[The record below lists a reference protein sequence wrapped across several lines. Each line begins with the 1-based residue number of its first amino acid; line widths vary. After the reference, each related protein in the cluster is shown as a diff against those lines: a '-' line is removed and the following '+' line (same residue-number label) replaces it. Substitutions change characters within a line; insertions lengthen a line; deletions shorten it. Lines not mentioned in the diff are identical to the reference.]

1 MSHNQAVGASHD
13 EPKIEGL
20 QPGAKLLR
28 GQYEILRYLSNGGFG
43 ITYLAR
49 DSLERDVVIKECF
62 PGALCR
68 RNGDLVEPGDPAHK
82 EDLRAIIDLFI
93 QEARNHARL
102 VHPNIVDVHQV
113 FEDNNTAYIAMDLI
127 RGCDLLD
134 YVENPENDAGPD
146 FIVQVTEK
154 MLSAVSFIH
163 QSGMLH
169 RDISPDNILIDENGD
184 PVLIDFGAAREQA
197 ANKSAAL
204 LTLRVIKD
212 GYSPHEF
219 YVRGADQ
226 GPSSDLYVLAA
237 TLYHAISGERPIDG
251 QSRLNAF
258 NNGQDD
264 PYTPLTGRFPGY
276 PDGFLEAIDKAME
289 VHTTDRLQSA
299 LDWLRMFRGP
309 GVMFDTF
316 AYRPVSVI
324 VAMDRE
330 DEEAEKARI
339 KAESENAEAVVTALL
354 AGNADIALGGE
365 AKQDDELEQLSG
377 KDETPVAVDTVVQ
390 SGSSGSGKLVTGI
403 ILIAIALAA
412 GGYFVMSQNGAGTG
426 SERAVESV
434 QPAAQ
439 VAETDA
445 LAEPPV
451 SDQETSTTPT
461 TDPISEQP
469 VEQAL
474 VETAEPAAT
483 EAATADPEAASPAL
497 QATEATVAP
506 ESASAEP
513 QPESAAETSEPQVT
527 TDAQIADVAADAPV
541 ADIATDT
548 QAADAGSG
556 NAPDSATTA
565 EEQASDDVAGTTQ
578 PPVAPTAT
586 PVEQQVAFAHWDVEI
601 PFETARRRASTGNL
615 ISVTGVDPD
624 SDLSVIGDWIEKGT
638 SIFTL
643 NGEPVRSDAS
653 LGAQV
658 LDNFNLDP
666 DGYVRVAARYRSL
679 GETRAQNGLL
689 ALPAVR
695 SVGLANGYGFSV
707 AGAGNDT
714 WQTVVTAVPAD
725 SADGLQ
731 MGDVV
736 LREAQSG
743 LDLNGSESLD
753 AVMAGLVADS
763 QPQARFDVLRNGA
776 EVAVT
781 MQLAQE

>member
-28 GQYEILRYLSNGGFG
+28 GQYEILSYLSNGGFG

-68 RNGDLVEPGDPAHK
+68 RDGDLVEAADPSYS
-82 EDLRAIIDLFI
+82 EDLRAIVDLFI

-134 YVENPENDAGPD
+134 YMDKPENESGPD

-219 YVRGADQ
+219 YVRGAEQ

-258 NNGQDD
+258 NNGQED
-264 PYTPLTGRFPGY
+264 PYTPLTGRFEGY
-276 PDGFLEAIDKAME
+276 PEGFLEAIDKAME
-289 VHTTDRLQSA
+289 VHATDRLQSA

-324 VAMDRE
+324 VGMDRE
-330 DEEAEKARI
+330 DKEAEKARI

-354 AGNADIALGGE
+354 AGNSDIVMGNEDKASEDLTKFSPRE
-365 AKQDDELEQLSG
+365 EPA
-377 KDETPVAVDTVVQ
+377 VAVDTVVK
-390 SGSSGSGKLVTGI
+390 SGSSGNGKLLAGVAVV
-403 ILIAIALAA
+403 AIALAA
-412 GGYFVMSQNGAGTG
+412 GGYVMMSGDADKVETAAAAPAT
-426 SERAVESV
+426 EATEPATAAVETETAAV
-434 QPAAQ
+434 GAAQ
-439 VAETDA
+439 TE
-445 LAEPPV
+445 EPSQELEQV
-451 SDQETSTTPT
+451 SAAV
-461 TDPISEQP
+461 QP
-469 VEQAL
+469 VEQEP
-474 VETAEPAAT
+474 VETAETVAT
-483 EAATADPEAASPAL
+483 EAAPAETVTEEAAPEETA
-497 QATEATVAP
+497 AAPEETAVAP
-506 ESASAEP
+506 EETAAAPEVTAPEAEAP
-513 QPESAAETSEPQVT
+513 A
-527 TDAQIADVAADAPV
+527 APV
-541 ADIATDT
+541 
-548 QAADAGSG
+548 
-556 NAPDSATTA
+556 NLA
-565 EEQASDDVAGTTQ
+565 EA
-578 PPVAPTAT
+578 
-586 PVEQQVAFAHWDVEI
+586 QVAFSHWDVEV
-601 PFETARRRASTGNL
+601 PFDTSRRRASTGNMFS
-615 ISVTGVDPD
+615 ITGVDANQD
-624 SDLSVIGDWIEKGT
+624 MSVIGDWVQRGAT
-638 SIFTL
+638 IFTL
-643 NGEPVRSDAS
+643 NGKPVRDDAS
-653 LGAQV
+653 FAAQV
-658 LDNFNLDP
+658 LENLQVDP
-666 DGYVRVAARYRSL
+666 DGYLRVAARYRPL

-689 ALPAVR
+689 ALPAFR
-695 SVGLANGYGFSV
+695 TIGLENGYGFSV
-707 AGAGNDT
+707 NGNGAGG
-714 WQTVVTAVPAD
+714 WQIVVTEVPEGA
-725 SADGLQ
+725 SGSLQ
-731 MGDVV
+731 TGDVLV
-736 LREAQSG
+736 SEAETG
-743 LDLNGSESLD
+743 LAFEGPESLD
-753 AVMAGLVADS
+753 AVLAKLVSDE
-763 QPQARFDVLRNGA
+763 QPQAQFAVSRNGA
-776 EVAVT
+776 DANAT
-781 MQLAQE
+781 MPLAQE

>member
-1 MSHNQAVGASHD
+1 MSHNQAVGATHD

-68 RNGDLVEPGDPAHK
+68 RNGDLVEPNDPSFK
-82 EDLRAIIDLFI
+82 DDLRSIIDLFI

-113 FEDNNTAYIAMDLI
+113 FEDNDTAYIAMDLI

-134 YVENPENDAGPD
+134 YVENPENDGGPD

-264 PYTPLTGRFPGY
+264 PYTPLTGRFEGY

-289 VHTTDRLQSA
+289 VHATDRLQSA

-324 VAMDRE
+324 VGMDRK
-330 DEEAEKARI
+330 DKEEEKARI

-354 AGNADIALGGE
+354 AGNSDIVLGNEDKKDGDL
-365 AKQDDELEQLSG
+365 AKISKKE
-377 KDETPVAVDTVVQ
+377 ETPVAVDTVVQ
-390 SGSSGSGKLVTGI
+390 SGSGGSGKL
-403 ILIAIALAA
+403 IAGAAVVAVALAA
-412 GGYFVMSQNGAGTG
+412 GGFFVMSGDKTEDQ
-426 SERAVESV
+426 
-434 QPAAQ
+434 
-439 VAETDA
+439 AETPVAQPMADIQS
-445 LAEPPV
+445 AETEAPV
-451 SDQETSTTPT
+451 
-461 TDPISEQP
+461 TDPSVTEATDPEPEVVVAPEPKPEEP
-469 VEQAL
+469 VEQAQP
-474 VETAEPAAT
+474 VPAEPAAT
-483 EAATADPEAASPAL
+483 ETASVDTERSEIPAQSEEVTDIAAVSEIETPA
-497 QATEATVAP
+497 
-506 ESASAEP
+506 
-513 QPESAAETSEPQVT
+513 
-527 TDAQIADVAADAPV
+527 TDAIAN
-541 ADIATDT
+541 
-548 QAADAGSG
+548 AGVP
-556 NAPDSATTA
+556 A
-565 EEQASDDVAGTTQ
+565 
-578 PPVAPTAT
+578 
-586 PVEQQVAFAHWDVEI
+586 EQQVAFAHWDVDI
-601 PFETARRRASTGNL
+601 PFQTSRRRGSTGAT
-615 ISVTGVDPD
+615 IAVTGVDANQD
-624 SDLSVIGDWIEKGT
+624 MSVIGDWVQRGAVIY
-638 SIFTL
+638 TL
-643 NGEPVRSDAS
+643 NGSPVRQDVPFA
-653 LGAQV
+653 AQV
-658 LDNFNLDP
+658 LDNLKVDA
-666 DGYVRVAARYRSL
+666 DGYTRVAARYRPL
-679 GETRAQNGLL
+679 GQTRAQNGLL
-689 ALPAVR
+689 ALPAIR
-695 SVGLANGYGFSV
+695 SVGLENGYTFTVS
-707 AGAGNDT
+707 ADGNSG
-714 WQTVVTAVPAD
+714 WQTTVNAVPAD
-725 SADGLQ
+725 AAVSLQ
-731 MGDVV
+731 KDDV
-736 LREAQSG
+736 LLNESHSG
-743 LDLNGSESLD
+743 ITFDGSESLD
-753 AVMAGLVADS
+753 EMLAALVS
-763 QPQARFDVLRNGA
+763 SEQPEANLTVLRNGA
-776 EVAVT
+776 ETAAI

>member
-1 MSHNQAVGASHD
+1 MSHNQAVGATHD

-68 RNGDLVEPGDPAHK
+68 RNGDLVEPNDPSFK
-82 EDLRAIIDLFI
+82 DDLRSIIDLFI

-113 FEDNNTAYIAMDLI
+113 FEDNDTAYIAMDLI

-134 YVENPENDAGPD
+134 YVENPENDGGPD

-264 PYTPLTGRFPGY
+264 PYTPLTGRFEGY

-289 VHTTDRLQSA
+289 VHATDRLQSA

-324 VAMDRE
+324 VGMDRK
-330 DEEAEKARI
+330 DKEEEKARI

-354 AGNADIALGGE
+354 AGNSDIVLGNE
-365 AKQDDELEQLSG
+365 DK
-377 KDETPVAVDTVVQ
+377 KDSDLTKISKKEETPVAVDTVVQ
-390 SGSSGSGKLVTGI
+390 SGSGGSGKL
-403 ILIAIALAA
+403 IAGAAVVAVALAA
-412 GGYFVMSQNGAGTG
+412 GGFFVMSGDKTEDQ
-426 SERAVESV
+426 
-434 QPAAQ
+434 
-439 VAETDA
+439 AET
-445 LAEPPV
+445 PV
-451 SDQETSTTPT
+451 AQPMADIQSAKTEAPV
-461 TDPISEQP
+461 TDPSVTEATDPEPEVVVAPEPKPEEP
-469 VEQAL
+469 VEQAQP
-474 VETAEPAAT
+474 VPAEPAAT
-483 EAATADPEAASPAL
+483 ETASVDTERSEIPAQSEEVTDIAAVSEIETPA
-497 QATEATVAP
+497 
-506 ESASAEP
+506 
-513 QPESAAETSEPQVT
+513 
-527 TDAQIADVAADAPV
+527 TDAIAN
-541 ADIATDT
+541 
-548 QAADAGSG
+548 AGVP
-556 NAPDSATTA
+556 A
-565 EEQASDDVAGTTQ
+565 
-578 PPVAPTAT
+578 
-586 PVEQQVAFAHWDVEI
+586 EQQVAFAHWDVDI
-601 PFETARRRASTGNL
+601 PFQTSRRRGSTGAT
-615 ISVTGVDPD
+615 IAVTGVDANQD
-624 SDLSVIGDWIEKGT
+624 MSVIGDWVQRGAVIY
-638 SIFTL
+638 TL
-643 NGEPVRSDAS
+643 NGSPVRQDVPFA
-653 LGAQV
+653 AQV
-658 LDNFNLDP
+658 LDNLKVDA
-666 DGYVRVAARYRSL
+666 DGYTRVAARYRPL
-679 GETRAQNGLL
+679 GQTRAQNGLL
-689 ALPAVR
+689 ALPAIR
-695 SVGLANGYGFSV
+695 SVGLENGYTFTVS
-707 AGAGNDT
+707 ADGNSG
-714 WQTVVTAVPAD
+714 WQTTVNAVPAD
-725 SADGLQ
+725 AAVSLQ
-731 MGDVV
+731 KDDV
-736 LREAQSG
+736 LLNESHSG
-743 LDLNGSESLD
+743 ITFDGSESLD
-753 AVMAGLVADS
+753 EMLAALVS
-763 QPQARFDVLRNGA
+763 SEQPEANLTVLRNGA
-776 EVAVT
+776 ETAAI

>member
-28 GQYEILRYLSNGGFG
+28 GQYEILSYLSNGGFG

-68 RNGDLVEPGDPAHK
+68 RDGDIVEAADPSYS
-82 EDLRAIIDLFI
+82 EDLRAIVDLFI

-134 YVENPENDAGPD
+134 YMDKPENESGPD

-219 YVRGADQ
+219 YVRGAEQ

-258 NNGQDD
+258 NNGQED
-264 PYTPLTGRFPGY
+264 PYTPLTGRFEGY
-276 PDGFLEAIDKAME
+276 PEGFLEAIDKAME
-289 VHTTDRLQSA
+289 VHATDRLRSA

-324 VAMDRE
+324 VGMDRE
-330 DEEAEKARI
+330 DKEAEKARI

-354 AGNADIALGGE
+354 AGNSDIVMGNEDKAE
-365 AKQDDELEQLSG
+365 EDLS
-377 KDETPVAVDTVVQ
+377 KLSPREEPAVAVDTVVK
-390 SGSSGSGKLVTGI
+390 SGSSGNGKLLAGVAVV
-403 ILIAIALAA
+403 AIALAA
-412 GGYFVMSQNGAGTG
+412 GGYVMMSGDTDKAETAAAVTPAT
-426 SERAVESV
+426 EAAEPATAAVESEI
-434 QPAAQ
+434 AAVETAQTEEPSQELEQ
-439 VAETDA
+439 VSAA
-445 LAEPPV
+445 V
-451 SDQETSTTPT
+451 
-461 TDPISEQP
+461 QP
-469 VEQAL
+469 VEQEP
-474 VETAEPAAT
+474 VETAETVAT
-483 EAATADPEAASPAL
+483 EAAPAETVTEEATPEEPAAAPEETAAAPGETAAAPEVTAPEAEAPA
-497 QATEATVAP
+497 
-506 ESASAEP
+506 
-513 QPESAAETSEPQVT
+513 
-527 TDAQIADVAADAPV
+527 APV
-541 ADIATDT
+541 
-548 QAADAGSG
+548 
-556 NAPDSATTA
+556 NLA
-565 EEQASDDVAGTTQ
+565 EA
-578 PPVAPTAT
+578 
-586 PVEQQVAFAHWDVEI
+586 QVAFSHWDVEV
-601 PFETARRRASTGNL
+601 PFDTSRRRASTGNMFS
-615 ISVTGVDPD
+615 ITGVDANQD
-624 SDLSVIGDWIEKGT
+624 MSVIGDWVQRGAT
-638 SIFTL
+638 IFTL
-643 NGEPVRSDAS
+643 NGKPVRDDAS
-653 LGAQV
+653 FAAQV
-658 LDNFNLDP
+658 LENLQVDP
-666 DGYVRVAARYRSL
+666 DGYLRVAARYRPL

-689 ALPAVR
+689 ALPAFR
-695 SVGLANGYGFSV
+695 TIGLENGYGFSV
-707 AGAGNDT
+707 NGNGAGG
-714 WQTVVTAVPAD
+714 WQTVVTEVPEGA
-725 SADGLQ
+725 SGSLQ
-731 MGDVV
+731 SGDVLV
-736 LREAQSG
+736 SEAETG
-743 LDLNGSESLD
+743 LAFEGPESLD
-753 AVMAGLVADS
+753 AVLAQLVS
-763 QPQARFDVLRNGA
+763 GEQPQAQFAVSRNGA
-776 EVAVT
+776 DANAT
-781 MQLAQE
+781 MPLAQE

>member
-28 GQYEILRYLSNGGFG
+28 GQYEILRFLSNGGFG

-49 DSLERDVVIKECF
+49 DSLERDVVIKECY

-68 RNGDLVEPGDPAHK
+68 RNGDLVEPSDPAYK

-134 YVENPENDAGPD
+134 YVQDPETDSGPD

-197 ANKSAAL
+197 ANKTAAL

-219 YVRGADQ
+219 YVRGSEQD
-226 GPSSDLYVLAA
+226 PSSDLYVLAA

-264 PYTPLTGRFPGY
+264 PYTPLAGRFDGY
-276 PDGFLEAIDKAME
+276 PEGFLEAIDKAME
-289 VHTTDRLQSA
+289 VHATDRLQSA

-324 VAMDRE
+324 VGMDRE
-330 DEEAEKARI
+330 DKEAEKARI

-354 AGNADIALGGE
+354 AGNPDIALGGD
-365 AKQDDELEQLSG
+365 AKNDEEIAKIAS
-377 KDETPVAVDTVVQ
+377 KEDPPVAVDTVVQ
-390 SGSSGSGKLVTGI
+390 SGSGGSSKAILGI
-403 ILIAIALAA
+403 AVVIAALAA
-412 GGYFVMSQNGAGTG
+412 AGYFLLPGKT
-426 SERAVESV
+426 SEPDVAVATETAEPASV
-434 QPAAQ
+434 VAEATAAQ
-439 VAETDA
+439 DLVPSDTP
-445 LAEPPV
+445 EPV
-451 SDQETSTTPT
+451 
-461 TDPISEQP
+461 SEQP
-469 VEQAL
+469 VEQAQ
-474 VETAEPAAT
+474 AEPAEVAAT
-483 EAATADPEAASPAL
+483 EAA
-497 QATEATVAP
+497 
-506 ESASAEP
+506 SAEP
-513 QPESAAETSEPQVT
+513 APAAEANPQNTEVT
-527 TDAQIADVAADAPV
+527 VELE
-541 ADIATDT
+541 
-548 QAADAGSG
+548 S
-556 NAPDSATTA
+556 
-565 EEQASDDVAGTTQ
+565 
-578 PPVAPTAT
+578 PVAPAGS
-586 PVEQQVAFAHWDVEI
+586 VDLAESQVAFAHWDVEI
-601 PFETARRRASTGNL
+601 PFTTSRRRASTGNV
-615 ISVTGVDPD
+615 IAVTGVDPQTD
-624 SDLSVIGDWIEKGT
+624 MSVIGEWVTRGAA
-638 SIFTL
+638 IFTL
-643 NGEPVRSDAS
+643 NGNPVRSDAS
-653 LGAQV
+653 FAAQV
-658 LDNFNLDP
+658 LDNLKVDP
-666 DGYVRVAARYRSL
+666 DGFTRVAARYRPL
-679 GETRAQNGLL
+679 GQTRAQNGLL
-689 ALPAVR
+689 ALPAIR
-695 SVGLANGYGFSV
+695 MVGLENGYAFTIRH
-707 AGAGNDT
+707 AGDAG
-714 WQTVVTAVPAD
+714 WQTTVSGVPTENAG
-725 SADGLQ
+725 GLRQ
-731 MGDVV
+731 GDIL
-736 LREAQSG
+736 LRETQTGTELS
-743 LDLNGSESLD
+743 DPESLD
-753 AVMAGLVADS
+753 AMLNALVTENK
-763 QPQARFDVLRNGA
+763 PQARLTVSRNGA
-776 EVAVT
+776 ETAVV

>member
-1 MSHNQAVGASHD
+1 MSHNQAVGATHD

-28 GQYEILRYLSNGGFG
+28 GQYEILRFLSNGGFG

-68 RNGDLVEPGDPAHK
+68 RNGDLVEPNDPSYK

-113 FEDNNTAYIAMDLI
+113 FEDNDTAYIAMDLI

-169 RDISPDNILIDENGD
+169 RDISPDNILIDENSD

-219 YVRGADQ
+219 YVRGAEQ

-237 TLYHAISGERPIDG
+237 TLYHAISGERPVDG

-264 PYTPLTGRFPGY
+264 PYTPLAGRFEGY

-289 VHTTDRLQSA
+289 VHTTDRLQTA

-324 VAMDRE
+324 VGMDRK
-330 DEEAEKARI
+330 DKEEEKARI

-354 AGNADIALGGE
+354 AGNSDIVVGNDDKKNEDL
-365 AKQDDELEQLSG
+365 AKLTVKE
-377 KDETPVAVDTVVQ
+377 ETPVAVDTVVQ
-390 SGSSGSGKLVTGI
+390 SGSGGSGKL
-403 ILIAIALAA
+403 IAGVAVVAVALAA
-412 GGYFVMSQNGAGTG
+412 GGYFAMSGDKPEAQIEA
-426 SERAVESV
+426 
-434 QPAAQ
+434 PAAQ
-439 VAETDA
+439 ATDEVQTAGAAASASEVTSTVTEEPEAEIAAVPEPEPETA
-445 LAEPPV
+445 PLAE
-451 SDQETSTTPT
+451 E
-461 TDPISEQP
+461 P
-469 VEQAL
+469 VEQAQA
-474 VETAEPAAT
+474 ETAETVVTETAPVTPDTSET
-483 EAATADPEAASPAL
+483 EA
-497 QATEATVAP
+497 QVATVA
-506 ESASAEP
+506 EAEP
-513 QPESAAETSEPQVT
+513 E
-527 TDAQIADVAADAPV
+527 VAA
-541 ADIATDT
+541 
-548 QAADAGSG
+548 SG
-556 NAPDSATTA
+556 
-565 EEQASDDVAGTTQ
+565 
-578 PPVAPTAT
+578 AT
-586 PVEQQVAFAHWDVEI
+586 PAEQQVSFAHWDVEI
-601 PFETARRRASTGNL
+601 PFQTSRRRGSTGPT
-615 ISVTGVDPD
+615 IAVTGLNPNQDM
-624 SDLSVIGDWIEKGT
+624 SVIGDWVQRGAV
-638 SIFTL
+638 IFTL
-643 NGEPVRSDAS
+643 NGKPIREDATFA
-653 LGAQV
+653 AQV
-658 LDNFNLDP
+658 LDKLSIDP
-666 DGYVRVAARYRSL
+666 DGYTRVAARYRPL
-679 GETRAQNGLL
+679 GQTRAQNGLL
-689 ALPAVR
+689 ALPVVR
-695 SVGLANGYGFSV
+695 SVGLENGYTFTVSSSDDEG
-707 AGAGNDT
+707 
-714 WQTVVTAVPAD
+714 WKTVVESVPSDA
-725 SADGLQ
+725 AGGLQ
-731 MGDVV
+731 RGDV
-736 LREAQSG
+736 LLSESQSRMN
-743 LDLNGSESLD
+743 LDGSESLD
-753 AVMAGLVADS
+753 AMLVELVAEG
-763 QPQARFDVLRNGA
+763 QPEANLTVLRNGA
-776 EVAVT
+776 EAAAT

>member
-49 DSLERDVVIKECF
+49 DSLDRDVVIKECY

-68 RNGDLVEPGDPAHK
+68 RDGDLVEAADPAYTD
-82 EDLRAIIDLFI
+82 DLRAIIDLFI

-134 YVENPENDAGPD
+134 YVENPENDGGPD

-251 QSRLNAF
+251 QSRLTAF
-258 NNGQDD
+258 NNGQND
-264 PYTPLTGRFPGY
+264 PYTPLAGRFEGY
-276 PDGFLEAIDKAME
+276 PEGFLEAIDKAME
-289 VHTTDRLQSA
+289 VHATDRLQTA

-324 VAMDRE
+324 VGMDRE
-330 DEEAEKARI
+330 DKEAEKARI

-354 AGNADIALGGE
+354 AGNSDIVLGNE
-365 AKQDDELEQLSG
+365 DKKDDELAQFSVKE
-377 KDETPVAVDTVVQ
+377 EAPVAVDTVVK
-390 SGSSGSGKLVTGI
+390 SGSGGSGKMLAGVAVV
-403 ILIAIALAA
+403 AIALAA
-412 GGYFVMSQNGAGTG
+412 GGYFVMSGG
-426 SERAVESV
+426 SEQTGTEETATTASEPVEDTIATETAAVETSASAAALTSPQEPV
-434 QPAAQ
+434 QDSAA
-439 VAETDA
+439 A
-445 LAEPPV
+445 
-451 SDQETSTTPT
+451 
-461 TDPISEQP
+461 QP
-469 VEQAL
+469 VEQEPVAP
-474 VETAEPAAT
+474 AESAAT
-483 EAATADPEAASPAL
+483 EAAPAEAVTEEPASEVA
-497 QATEATVAP
+497 ATEP
-506 ESASAEP
+506 EVVNSPS
-513 QPESAAETSEPQVT
+513 
-527 TDAQIADVAADAPV
+527 APV
-541 ADIATDT
+541 DIAE
-548 QAADAGSG
+548 S
-556 NAPDSATTA
+556 
-565 EEQASDDVAGTTQ
+565 
-578 PPVAPTAT
+578 
-586 PVEQQVAFAHWDVEI
+586 QVAFAHWDVDV
-601 PFETARRRASTGNL
+601 PFDTARRRASTGNMFS
-615 ISVTGVDPD
+615 ITDVDANQDMSVV
-624 SDLSVIGDWIEKGT
+624 GDWIQRGA

-643 NGEPVRSDAS
+643 NGQPIRADATFA
-653 LGAQV
+653 AQV
-658 LDNFNLDP
+658 LDDLNVDP
-666 DGYVRVAARYRSL
+666 DGYIRVAARYRAL
-679 GETRAQNGLL
+679 GETRAQNGLM
-689 ALPAVR
+689 ALPAIR
-695 SVGLANGYGFSV
+695 SVGLENGYAFGIRGD
-707 AGAGNDT
+707 GAGG
-714 WQTVVTAVPAD
+714 WQTVVTAVPA
-725 SADGLQ
+725 SASGALQ
-731 MGDVV
+731 KDDLLVS
-736 LREAQSG
+736 EAQTG
-743 LDLNGSESLD
+743 IAFDGPESLD
-753 AVMAGLVADS
+753 AVLSDLVS
-763 QPQARFDVLRNGA
+763 ENKPEARFTVSRNGTEA
-776 EVAVT
+776 AVT
-781 MQLAQE
+781 MQLLQE

>member
-1 MSHNQAVGASHD
+1 MSHNQAVGATHD

-68 RNGDLVEPGDPAHK
+68 RNGDLVEPNDPSFK
-82 EDLRAIIDLFI
+82 DDLRSIIDLFI

-113 FEDNNTAYIAMDLI
+113 FEDNDTAYIAMDLI

-134 YVENPENDAGPD
+134 YVENPENDGGPD

-264 PYTPLTGRFPGY
+264 PYTPLTGRFEGY

-289 VHTTDRLQSA
+289 VHATDRLQSA

-324 VAMDRE
+324 VGMDRK
-330 DEEAEKARI
+330 DKEEEKARI

-354 AGNADIALGGE
+354 AGNSDIVLGNE
-365 AKQDDELEQLSG
+365 DK
-377 KDETPVAVDTVVQ
+377 KDVDLTKISKKEETPVAVDTVVQ
-390 SGSSGSGKLVTGI
+390 SGSGGSGKL
-403 ILIAIALAA
+403 IAGAAVVAVALAA
-412 GGYFVMSQNGAGTG
+412 GGFFVMSGDKTEDQAETPV
-426 SERAVESV
+426 A
-434 QPAAQ
+434 QPAADIQ
-439 VAETDA
+439 SAETEA
-445 LAEPPV
+445 PV
-451 SDQETSTTPT
+451 
-461 TDPISEQP
+461 TDPSVTEATDPEPEVAIAPEPKPEEP
-469 VEQAL
+469 VEQAQP
-474 VETAEPAAT
+474 VPAEPAAT
-483 EAATADPEAASPAL
+483 ETASADTERSEVPA
-497 QATEATVAP
+497 QSEEATDI
-506 ESASAEP
+506 
-513 QPESAAETSEPQVT
+513 AAVSEIETPA
-527 TDAQIADVAADAPV
+527 TDAIAN
-541 ADIATDT
+541 
-548 QAADAGSG
+548 AGVP
-556 NAPDSATTA
+556 A
-565 EEQASDDVAGTTQ
+565 
-578 PPVAPTAT
+578 
-586 PVEQQVAFAHWDVEI
+586 EQQVAFAHWDVDI
-601 PFETARRRASTGNL
+601 PFQTSRRRGSTGAT
-615 ISVTGVDPD
+615 IAVTGVDANQD
-624 SDLSVIGDWIEKGT
+624 MSVIGDWVQRGAVIY
-638 SIFTL
+638 TL
-643 NGEPVRSDAS
+643 NGSPVRQDVPFA
-653 LGAQV
+653 AQV
-658 LDNFNLDP
+658 LDNLKVDA
-666 DGYVRVAARYRSL
+666 DGYTRVAARYRPL
-679 GETRAQNGLL
+679 GQTRAQNGLL
-689 ALPAVR
+689 ALPAIR
-695 SVGLANGYGFSV
+695 SVGLENGYTFTVS
-707 AGAGNDT
+707 AEGNSG
-714 WQTVVTAVPAD
+714 WQTTVNAVPAD
-725 SADGLQ
+725 AAGSLQ
-731 MGDVV
+731 KDDV
-736 LREAQSG
+736 LLNESHSG
-743 LDLNGSESLD
+743 ITFDGSESLD
-753 AVMAGLVADS
+753 EMLAALVS
-763 QPQARFDVLRNGA
+763 SEQPEANLTVLRNGA
-776 EVAVT
+776 ETAAI

>member
-28 GQYEILRYLSNGGFG
+28 GQYEILSYLSNGGFG

-68 RNGDLVEPGDPAHK
+68 RDGDLVEAADPSYS
-82 EDLRAIIDLFI
+82 EDLRAIVDLFI

-134 YVENPENDAGPD
+134 YMDKPENESGPD

-219 YVRGADQ
+219 YVRGAEQ

-258 NNGQDD
+258 NNGQED
-264 PYTPLTGRFPGY
+264 PYTPLTGRFEGY
-276 PDGFLEAIDKAME
+276 PEGFLEAIDKAME
-289 VHTTDRLQSA
+289 VHATDRLQSA

-324 VAMDRE
+324 VGMDRE
-330 DEEAEKARI
+330 DKEAEKARI

-354 AGNADIALGGE
+354 AGNSDIVMGNEDKAE
-365 AKQDDELEQLSG
+365 EDLS
-377 KDETPVAVDTVVQ
+377 KLSPREEPAVAVDTVVK
-390 SGSSGSGKLVTGI
+390 SGSSGNGKLLAGVAVV
-403 ILIAIALAA
+403 AIALAA
-412 GGYFVMSQNGAGTG
+412 GGYVMMSGDADKVETAAAVPAT
-426 SERAVESV
+426 EAAEPATAVVETETAAVE
-434 QPAAQ
+434 PAQTEEPSQELEQ
-439 VAETDA
+439 VSAA
-445 LAEPPV
+445 V
-451 SDQETSTTPT
+451 
-461 TDPISEQP
+461 QP
-469 VEQAL
+469 VEQEP
-474 VETAEPAAT
+474 VETAETVAT
-483 EAATADPEAASPAL
+483 EAAPAETVTEDATPEETAAAPEETAAAPEVTAPEAEAPA
-497 QATEATVAP
+497 
-506 ESASAEP
+506 
-513 QPESAAETSEPQVT
+513 
-527 TDAQIADVAADAPV
+527 APV
-541 ADIATDT
+541 
-548 QAADAGSG
+548 
-556 NAPDSATTA
+556 NLA
-565 EEQASDDVAGTTQ
+565 EA
-578 PPVAPTAT
+578 
-586 PVEQQVAFAHWDVEI
+586 QVAFSHWDVEV
-601 PFETARRRASTGNL
+601 PFDTSRRRASTGNMFS
-615 ISVTGVDPD
+615 ITGVDANQD
-624 SDLSVIGDWIEKGT
+624 MSVIGDWVQRGAT
-638 SIFTL
+638 IFTL
-643 NGEPVRSDAS
+643 NGKPVRDDAS
-653 LGAQV
+653 FAAQV
-658 LDNFNLDP
+658 LENLQVDP
-666 DGYVRVAARYRSL
+666 DGYLRVAARYRPL

-689 ALPAVR
+689 ALPAFR
-695 SVGLANGYGFSV
+695 TIGLENGYGFSV
-707 AGAGNDT
+707 NGNGVGG
-714 WQTVVTAVPAD
+714 WQTVVTEVPEGA
-725 SADGLQ
+725 SGSLQ
-731 MGDVV
+731 TGDVLV
-736 LREAQSG
+736 SEAETG
-743 LDLNGSESLD
+743 LAFEGPESLD
-753 AVMAGLVADS
+753 AVLAQLVS
-763 QPQARFDVLRNGA
+763 GEQPQAQFAVLRNGA
-776 EVAVT
+776 DTGAT
-781 MQLAQE
+781 MPLAQE

>member
-1 MSHNQAVGASHD
+1 MSHNQAVGATHD

-28 GQYEILRYLSNGGFG
+28 GQYEILRFLSNGGFG

-68 RNGDLVEPGDPAHK
+68 RNGDLVEPNDPSYK

-113 FEDNNTAYIAMDLI
+113 FEDNDTAYIAMDLI

-169 RDISPDNILIDENGD
+169 RDISPDNILIDENDD

-219 YVRGADQ
+219 YVRGAEQ

-237 TLYHAISGERPIDG
+237 TLYHAISGERPVDG

-264 PYTPLTGRFPGY
+264 PYTPLAGRFEGY
-276 PDGFLEAIDKAME
+276 PEGFLEAIDKAME
-289 VHTTDRLQSA
+289 VHTTDRLQTA

-324 VAMDRE
+324 VGMDRK
-330 DEEAEKARI
+330 DKEEEKARI

-354 AGNADIALGGE
+354 AGNPDIVVGNDDKRNEDLAKIVAKEE
-365 AKQDDELEQLSG
+365 A
-377 KDETPVAVDTVVQ
+377 PVAVDTVVQ
-390 SGSSGSGKLVTGI
+390 SGSGGSGKL
-403 ILIAIALAA
+403 IAGAAVVAVALAA
-412 GGYFVMSQNGAGTG
+412 GGYFAMSGNKTEEQVEAPARQTAA
-426 SERAVESV
+426 EVETADVPATAVEAPSSV
-434 QPAAQ
+434 SEEQETEVASAPSPDPTPVAEEPVEQVQTEPAETA
-439 VAETDA
+439 VAETA
-445 LAEPPV
+445 
-451 SDQETSTTPT
+451 
-461 TDPISEQP
+461 
-469 VEQAL
+469 
-474 VETAEPAAT
+474 
-483 EAATADPEAASPAL
+483 
-497 QATEATVAP
+497 
-506 ESASAEP
+506 
-513 QPESAAETSEPQVT
+513 
-527 TDAQIADVAADAPV
+527 
-541 ADIATDT
+541 
-548 QAADAGSG
+548 
-556 NAPDSATTA
+556 
-565 EEQASDDVAGTTQ
+565 
-578 PPVAPTAT
+578 TAT
-586 PVEQQVAFAHWDVEI
+586 PEPTAPEVAKAEAQDPAVTEFEPEVATSSAVPAEQQVSFAHWDVEI
-601 PFETARRRASTGNL
+601 PFQTSRRRASTGAT
-615 ISVTGVDPD
+615 IAITGLDPNQD
-624 SDLSVIGDWIEKGT
+624 MSVIGEWVQRGAV
-638 SIFTL
+638 IFTL
-643 NGEPVRSDAS
+643 NGKPIREDAS
-653 LGAQV
+653 LAAQV
-658 LDNFNLDP
+658 LDKLSVDP
-666 DGYVRVAARYRSL
+666 DGYTRVAARYRPI
-679 GETRAQNGLL
+679 GQTRAQNGLL
-689 ALPAVR
+689 ALPVER
-695 SVGLANGYGFSV
+695 SVGLKNGFTFTVSSSGSE
-707 AGAGNDT
+707 G
-714 WQTVVTAVPAD
+714 WQTKVDATPFSDAG
-725 SADGLQ
+725 GLQ
-731 MGDVV
+731 RGDV
-736 LREAQSG
+736 LLSESQSG
-743 LDLNGSESLD
+743 IALGGSESLD
-753 AVMAGLVADS
+753 AMLAELVSEGRPEAKLT
-763 QPQARFDVLRNGA
+763 VLRNGA
-776 EVAVT
+776 EAAAT